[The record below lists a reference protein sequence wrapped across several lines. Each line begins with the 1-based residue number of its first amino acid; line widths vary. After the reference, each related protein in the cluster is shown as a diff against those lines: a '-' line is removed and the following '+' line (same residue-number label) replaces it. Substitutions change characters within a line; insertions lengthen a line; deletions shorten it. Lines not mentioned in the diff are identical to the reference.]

1 MARVVLRVAP
11 AVLPPVRSSL
21 TGRLRRSPKR
31 GSVVRRVPQKRRI
44 PVRLCYFEPLPI
56 MKLAGFLLLISG
68 WCLVVAALGMLPA
81 SGARAAFVVAGAA
94 VEIVGLV
101 LAIRAH
107 LPPRNKTLRA
117 VSGMEGMR

>member
-1 MARVVLRVAP
+1 
-11 AVLPPVRSSL
+11 
-21 TGRLRRSPKR
+21 
-31 GSVVRRVPQKRRI
+31 
-44 PVRLCYFEPLPI
+44 